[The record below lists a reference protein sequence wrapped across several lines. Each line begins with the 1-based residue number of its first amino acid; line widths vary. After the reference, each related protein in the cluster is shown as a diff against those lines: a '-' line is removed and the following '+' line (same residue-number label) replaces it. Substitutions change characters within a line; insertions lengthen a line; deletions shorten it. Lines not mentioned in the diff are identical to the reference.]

1 MTLDAATD
9 RRAAP
14 PLDAAAIAGFWAP
27 LAATWVM
34 MAAEGPFVA
43 ALIARLPEA
52 RNNLAAFGVALPFGM
67 LIEAPVIMIMSAATA
82 LVRDRASFLQLRR
95 FTYALNVAVTLAIAL
110 LVVPPVFRL
119 VAERLIGLPPEVA
132 RLAHLGTA
140 LLIPWPAAI
149 GYRRFFQGILIRH
162 GLTRLVAVGTVVRLA
177 TMAAAGTGLALL
189 TTVPGVVVGAAA
201 LSAGVVAEAA
211 ASRVMARRVVRRLR
225 SGEIPAAAGPPL
237 TMAAI
242 VAFYTPLALTSLI
255 TLGAHP
261 LITFFVGRSRL
272 AVDSLAVLPVVT
284 SSVFIVRA
292 PAIAF
297 QEVGIA
303 LLGPARAGLPALRRF
318 AAWLGAAL
326 TGVLALVAFTP
337 LAGVWFGRVAG
348 LTADLV
354 RLAVVPTRILVLM
367 PALEVLLALQRALL
381 VDARATRWI
390 TAATAVEVGGLALVM
405 AVAIGGLD
413 AVGAVA
419 AAAAGLSG
427 RLLANAVL
435 LAPAAVRVGVS
446 GPEPPDRDGG
456 TP

>member
-1 MTLDAATD
+1 M
-9 RRAAP
+9 
-14 PLDAAAIAGFWAP
+14 IARFWAP

-34 MAAEGPFVA
+34 MAAEGPFVSA
-43 ALIARLPEA
+43 IIARLGEA

-67 LIEAPVIMIMSAATA
+67 LIEAPVIMLMSAATA

-95 FTYALNVAVTLAIAL
+95 FTVILNVAVTAAITL
-110 LVVPPVFRL
+110 LVVPPVFRF
-119 VAERLIGLPPEVA
+119 VAGRLIGLPPEVV
-132 RLAHLGTA
+132 RLANLGTA

-162 GLTRLVAVGTVVRLA
+162 GLTRLVAVGTVVRLV
-177 TMAAAGTGLALL
+177 TMAVSGAGLALL
-189 TTVPGVVVGAAA
+189 TALPGVCVGTAA

-261 LITFFVGRSRL
+261 LITFFVGRSRQ

-297 QEVGIA
+297 QEVAIA
-303 LLGPARAGLPALRRF
+303 LLGPGRAGLAALRRF
-318 AAWLGAAL
+318 AALVGTTL
-326 TGVLALVAFTP
+326 VGTLALVAFTP
-337 LAGVWFGRVAG
+337 LAGVWFASVAG
-348 LTADLV
+348 LTPDLA
-354 RLAVVPTRILVLM
+354 RLAGLPTRILFLM
-367 PALEVLLALQRALL
+367 PGLEVLLSLQRALL
-381 VDARATRWI
+381 VDARSTRWI
-390 TAATAVEVGGLALVM
+390 TAGTAVEVGGLALVL
-405 AVAIGGLD
+405 AIAIGGLD

-419 AAAAGLSG
+419 VAVAAVTG
-427 RLLANAVL
+427 RLLANAFL
-435 LAPAAVRVGVS
+435 LA
-446 GPEPPDRDGG
+446 
-456 TP
+456 TPLTRR